1 MSESVNSTIFT
12 QVSDCSET
20 QKMCDKTVQKD
31 SKMLKFVPDYFK
43 THAMREKV
51 VKKSLFAII
60 HVPN

>member
-31 SKMLKFVPDYFK
+31 SK
-43 THAMREKV
+43 
-51 VKKSLFAII
+51 I
-60 HVPN
+60 